1 MSKARIK
8 KWMWLALAGIVALQV
23 YFVRELLA
31 AELLFGMLL
40 VFGLSVAFLFFL
52 IQQIG
57 ERGLGWLKP
66 YALELARSTWR
77 RVVQL
82 EVITRKTL
90 RHQRSE
96 SAH

>member
-8 KWMWLALAGIVALQV
+8 KWMWVALAGIVALQL

-31 AELLFGMLL
+31 AELLFGLL
-40 VFGLSVAFLFFL
+40 LLFGLSVAFLFFM

-66 YALELARSTWR
+66 YALGMARSAWHR
-77 RVVQL
+77 IVQL
-82 EVITRKTL
+82 EVITRRTL